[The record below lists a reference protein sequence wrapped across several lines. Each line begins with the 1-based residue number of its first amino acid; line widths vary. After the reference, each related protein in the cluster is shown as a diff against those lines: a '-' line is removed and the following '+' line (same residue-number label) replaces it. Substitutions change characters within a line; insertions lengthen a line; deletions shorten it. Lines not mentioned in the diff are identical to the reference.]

1 MTTNIK
7 LVFIFT
13 IQFTPNYYNYNYFL
27 ISFLSYLLALKSFLV
42 FEKGKGEDKD
52 GEKRGKNK
60 EIERREKKTYGETK
74 RI

>member
-1 MTTNIK
+1 
-7 LVFIFT
+7 
-13 IQFTPNYYNYNYFL
+13 
-27 ISFLSYLLALKSFLV
+27 LV

-60 EIERREKKTYGETK
+60 EIERGEKKTYGETK